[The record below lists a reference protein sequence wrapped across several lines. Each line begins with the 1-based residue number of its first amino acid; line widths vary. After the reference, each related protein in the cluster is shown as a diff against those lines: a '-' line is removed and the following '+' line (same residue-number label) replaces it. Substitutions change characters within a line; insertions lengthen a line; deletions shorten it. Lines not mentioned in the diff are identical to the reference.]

1 MFHLKAV
8 SHIEVASL
16 LENEAEYKSLASE
29 HKSLA
34 SEHTFQFLKPNQTLT
49 RHIWSQNT
57 WMASLK
63 ALH

>member
-16 LENEAEYKSLASE
+16 LENEAEY
-29 HKSLA
+29 KSLA